1 MQVEL
6 YDIVKFYDEFPEEIG
21 NLLVN
26 TQNGYKI
33 IEYADITA
41 YDSKIIR
48 IEVSSGDYVE
58 TSPEHYLLT
67 KLGWKSVNNLTL
79 SDEIKTINGYF
90 HVSNITELN
99 FQEDLYDLQ
108 VDGEEYYANN
118 IVSHNSTLIE
128 TICFALFN
136 KPYRNINKPQL
147 VNSVN
152 GKNMVVEL
160 YFHIGNDKYIIKR
173 GMKPNLFEIIKND
186 TLINQDADSRDY
198 QEYLESTIIKLRHKS
213 FTQTS
218 IMGTASFIPFMQL
231 TANNRR
237 LFMEDLLDQQIFT
250 TMNIIQKARQNE
262 IKTQLVGLEI
272 DIKILMEKITL
283 HQNYIARMEIDKVT
297 QIADVIAKI
306 TTLENEIGKY
316 EEDINELEEAIRIM
330 RGTLPNVLD
339 IKSKLDKLS
348 NYEGK
353 LSTNKSS
360 LDKTLKFFKTNN
372 QCPTCKQDIT
382 VEFKTSTI
390 SELESQ
396 LENIKLDFEQ
406 LVTHV
411 TKFNKKIDKA
421 SKIQNEIDLLER
433 QVRENQS
440 YINSANKN
448 IIQLNHELGRISSDN
463 KVSLT
468 EGEIN
473 QLTREYND
481 KISDR
486 NNINNKREIMDN
498 IGNLLKDTGIKAQ
511 IVKKYIPIINKSVND
526 YLEKMNFYINFNL
539 DEQFNETIKSRH
551 RDIFSYESFSEG
563 EKMRLNLALVFTWRA
578 VAKKRSSTTT
588 NLLFFDEIMDSSLD
602 YDGIDT
608 FFKMIDDLG
617 QETNVF
623 IISHKTDMIDKF
635 SNIIKVEK
643 VKNFSKWIQQ

>member
-1 MQVEL
+1 MHIIF
-6 YDIVKFYDEFPEEIG
+6 DKIKFKNF
-21 NLLVN
+21 L
-26 TQNGYKI
+26 
-33 IEYADITA
+33 
-41 YDSKIIR
+41 
-48 IEVSSGDYVE
+48 SSGNVF
-58 TSPEHYLLT
+58 T
-67 KLGWKSVNNLTL
+67 
-79 SDEIKTINGYF
+79 EIK
-90 HVSNITELN
+90 LN
-99 FQEDLYDLQ
+99 K
-108 VDGEEYYANN
+108 NKN
-118 IVSHNSTLIE
+118 TLIIGKNGNGKSLLIE
-128 TICFALFN
+128 AICFALFN

-147 VNSVN
+147 VNSVD

-173 GMKPNLFEIIKND
+173 GMKPTLFEIIKND
-186 TLINQDADSRDY
+186 ILINQDADSRDY
-198 QEYLESTIIKLRHKS
+198 QEYLESAIIKLRHKS

-262 IKTQLVGLEI
+262 IKTQLAELEI
-272 DIKILMEKITL
+272 EIKILLEKIAL
-283 HQNYIARMEIDKVT
+283 HQNYIARMETDKSA
-297 QIADVIAKI
+297 QIADVNAKI
-306 TTLENEIGKY
+306 ITLENEIGKHV
-316 EEDINELEEAIRIM
+316 EDIGELEEAIRII
-330 RGTLPNVLD
+330 RETLPDVSD

-360 LDKTLKFFKTNN
+360 LDKTLKFFRNN
-372 QCPTCKQDIT
+372 DQCPTCKQDIT

-396 LENIKLDFEQ
+396 LENIKLDFDQ

-411 TKFNKKIDKA
+411 TKYNKKLDKA
-421 SKIQNEIDLLER
+421 SKIQSEIDALER
-433 QVRENQS
+433 QIRENQS

-448 IIQLNHELGRISSDN
+448 IIQLNHELTRISSDN

-481 KISDR
+481 KLSERDT
-486 NNINNKREIMDN
+486 INNKREIMDN